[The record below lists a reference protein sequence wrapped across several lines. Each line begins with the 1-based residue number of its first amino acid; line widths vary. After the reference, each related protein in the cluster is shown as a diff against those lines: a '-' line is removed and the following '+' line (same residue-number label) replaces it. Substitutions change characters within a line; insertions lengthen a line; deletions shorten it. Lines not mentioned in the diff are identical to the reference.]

1 MKSTAHP
8 PFRLEVLPS
17 VWAEPGGGNAAF
29 TSDVVRRHAVSAM
42 TDPTPTRVGVADTG
56 PSGDLGPD
64 NSGCRDSAPD
74 GARGSGRGG
83 ARVALTGICLGF
95 FVVLFDATAVNV
107 ATGAIAASLG
117 ASVIAVQWVL
127 NAYTVA
133 FAALMLTAG
142 SLGDRWGSRRIYLS
156 GSALFAVASAACAA
170 APTAPVLIAARA
182 VQGMGAA
189 AVVPCSL
196 ALIAHRFPEGHARS
210 RALGVWG
217 GVSGVGLAAGP
228 VVGGGL
234 VTALGWRAVFVV
246 VVPVAAVS
254 MGIVAARVQETPR
267 RRAARPDLAGQ
278 VLVVITLVALTA
290 ALTQTSTLG
299 WSHPLTLGLLGV
311 AALGG
316 SGFVLLE
323 HHVHE
328 PMLPPVLF
336 TSARFSGATSVGLLF
351 NLGLYGVLFCLALV
365 LERTLHA
372 SAAIAGLALLPLTAV
387 VAVCAL
393 LSGRLTTRFG
403 PKTPM
408 LLGLTGG
415 LAGAGLLAGFG
426 DHLEVAGLA
435 GLGAVLGLVGLAM
448 PAMTGVALTAAGP
461 QRAGLGAAVLN
472 AARQAGG
479 ALGVALLGSATLQ
492 HVAQHEPT
500 SATPHLLLPMTLAAI
515 GYLTAIIVTMATIGD
530 PRSAS
535 GRPGGEPAETP

>member
-1 MKSTAHP
+1 
-8 PFRLEVLPS
+8 L
-17 VWAEPGGGNAAF
+17 
-29 TSDVVRRHAVSAM
+29 
-42 TDPTPTRVGVADTG
+42 
-56 PSGDLGPD
+56 
-64 NSGCRDSAPD
+64 
-74 GARGSGRGG
+74 
-83 ARVALTGICLGF
+83 
-95 FVVLFDATAVNV
+95 VLFDATAVNV
-107 ATGAIAASLG
+107 ATGVIAGSLG

-142 SLGDRWGSRRIYLS
+142 SLGDRWGSRRIYLG

-182 VQGMGAA
+182 VQGVGAA

-196 ALIAHRFPEGHARS
+196 ALIAHRFPEGQARS

-217 GVSGVGLAAGP
+217 GVSGLGLAAGP
-228 VVGGGL
+228 VIGGGL
-234 VTALGWRAVFVV
+234 VAAVGWRAVFLV

-254 MGIVAARVQETPR
+254 VAIVAGRIEETPR
-267 RRAARPDLAGQ
+267 RAATRPDLAGQ
-278 VLVVITLVALTA
+278 VVAVIALVALTA

-299 WSHPLTLGLLGV
+299 WSDHRTLGLLGV
-311 AALGG
+311 AALAGG
-316 SGFVLLE
+316 GFVLLE
-323 HHVHE
+323 HRVDE

-336 TSARFSGATSVGLLF
+336 TSARFSGVTSVGLLF

-365 LERTLHA
+365 LERTLHQ

-387 VAVCAL
+387 VAICAL
-393 LSGRLTTRFG
+393 VSGQLSTRYG

-415 LAGAGLLAGFG
+415 LAGTGLLAGFG
-426 DHLEVAGLA
+426 DHVGVAGLG

-448 PAMTGVALTAAGP
+448 PAMTGVALTAAGF

-479 ALGVALLGSATLQ
+479 ALGVALLGSAALQ
-492 HVAQHEPT
+492 RVAGRDPT
-500 SATPHLLLPMTLAAI
+500 SASPHLLIPMVLAAI
-515 GYLTAIIVTMATIGD
+515 GYLTALIVTMATIGW
-530 PRSAS
+530 STSES
-535 GRPGGEPAETP
+535 GRLGGEPAETP

>member
-1 MKSTAHP
+1 
-8 PFRLEVLPS
+8 
-17 VWAEPGGGNAAF
+17 
-29 TSDVVRRHAVSAM
+29 M
-42 TDPTPTRVGVADTG
+42 TDPTPTRAGVADTG
-56 PSGDLGPD
+56 PSGDSGPED
-64 NSGCRDSAPD
+64 TGCRDSAPE
-74 GARGSGRGG
+74 GVRGSGRGG
-83 ARVALTGICLGF
+83 AGVALTGICLGF

-107 ATGAIAASLG
+107 ATGDIAGSLG

-142 SLGDRWGSRRIYLS
+142 GLGDRWGSRRIYLS

-170 APTAPVLIAARA
+170 APTAPVLIVARA

-196 ALIAHRFPEGHARS
+196 ALIAHRFPEGPARS

-228 VVGGGL
+228 VLGGGL

-254 MGIVAARVQETPR
+254 MGTVAARVQETPR
-267 RRAARPDLAGQ
+267 RPVARPDVAGQ
-278 VLVVITLVALTA
+278 VLAVITLVALTA

-299 WSHPLTLGLLGV
+299 WSHPFTLGLLGV

-316 SGFVLLE
+316 AGFVLVE
-323 HHVHE
+323 HRARE

-336 TSARFSGATSVGLLF
+336 TSARFSGATAVGLLF

-365 LERTLHA
+365 LERSLHA
-372 SAAIAGLALLPLTAV
+372 SAAITGLALLPLTAV

-393 LSGRLTTRFG
+393 VSGRLTTRFG

-408 LLGLTGG
+408 LLGLAGG

-426 DHLEVAGLA
+426 DHLGLAGLA
-435 GLGAVLGLVGLAM
+435 GGGAVLGLVGLTM
-448 PAMTGVALTAAGP
+448 PAMTGVALSAAGP

-479 ALGVALLGSATLQ
+479 ALGVALLGSAALQ
-492 HVAQHEPT
+492 HVAQREPP
-500 SATPHLLLPMTLAAI
+500 SATPHLLLPMALAAI
-515 GYLTAIIVTMATIGD
+515 GYLAALIVTMATIGE
-530 PRSAS
+530 RAK
-535 GRPGGEPAETP
+535 TP